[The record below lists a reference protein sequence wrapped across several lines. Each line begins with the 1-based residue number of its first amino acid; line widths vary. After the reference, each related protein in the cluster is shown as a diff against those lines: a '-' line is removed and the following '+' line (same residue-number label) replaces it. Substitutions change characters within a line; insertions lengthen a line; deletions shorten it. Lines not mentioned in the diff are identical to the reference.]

1 MISLTIGRRK
11 EVILPVCRWANSFRY
26 SRFLKR
32 KAIIIIIA
40 FRFRNLSS
48 SSFLLLYVRLVCCCP
63 SVLFEV
69 CLLIL
74 LLRFYF
80 PSEVFVSDSFVDQ
93 GTNRDS
99 KEISHSIRKNTRRVR
114 VDLIE
119 SIAKKRVKS
128 LENLATVTYQK
139 RKFTSRNKRSADLL
153 TTIIVTK
160 RLVTKKGALPA
171 RHPIQR
177 RID

>member
-80 PSEVFVSDSFVDQ
+80 PSEVFVSDSFVNQ

-99 KEISHSIRKNTRRVR
+99 KEISHCSFRWR
-114 VDLIE
+114 IE
-119 SIAKKRVKS
+119 TFDSK
-128 LENLATVTYQK
+128 EYQK
-139 RKFTSRNKRSADLL
+139 GKSRSD
-153 TTIIVTK
+153 
-160 RLVTKKGALPA
+160 
-171 RHPIQR
+171 
-177 RID
+177 RIDREKTSKIVGKSGHGYVPETKIHISKQKIRRSSYDDNRD

>member
-99 KEISHSIRKNTRRVR
+99 KEISHCSFRWTIETFDSKEYQKGKSRSDRIDREKTSKIVGKSGHGYVR
-114 VDLIE
+114 E
-119 SIAKKRVKS
+119 
-128 LENLATVTYQK
+128 K
-139 RKFTSRNKRSADLL
+139 RKFTSRNKRS
-153 TTIIVTK
+153 
-160 RLVTKKGALPA
+160 
-171 RHPIQR
+171 PIFLR
-177 RID
+177 W